1 VPKSIFGSIENIKS
15 NVSKA
20 VNSSRG
26 RAAGVQQVA
35 WDGTGVGINILKNDD
50 QSTSKTG
57 SAIDDKK
64 MDVKISKVKKHYRVH
79 TKKAEDFFDGISKVS
94 FDLNGDIRG
103 EESVPFQALMSG
115 VISKTASAAY
125 PTADAIRE
133 TLRVAYRNPKWP
145 RAAVGGSLLGLAS
158 GAGGYYAGRAAQGES
173 KDESWATKHPWL
185 NWLGW
190 GVIQSQTLPFT
201 PISSVALGYGLGK
214 RKRMEENNE
223 MGKTASMN
231 SPSKAAMI
239 GLSMMVNR

>member
-1 VPKSIFGSIENIKS
+1 MPKPILNRTEKMWIKYKARKGVNYIKKHKGS
-15 NVSKA
+15 A
-20 VNSSRG
+20 L
-26 RAAGVQQVA
+26 A
-35 WDGTGVGINILKNDD
+35 GTGIVA
-50 QSTSKTG
+50 G
-57 SAIDDKK
+57 SAIGGYKIIQDDNKP
-64 MDVKISKVKKHYRVH
+64 
-79 TKKAEDFFDGISKVS
+79 T
-94 FDLNGDIRG
+94 
-103 EESVPFQALMSG
+103 
-115 VISKTASAAY
+115 SKTASAAY